1 VRAPTRVRAVMAPA
15 GATPGRPAKPSAPL
29 LRTIQAMVLTPVDL
43 ARLFGGRLEGT
54 GERGLPLT
62 GIETDSRRVGVG
74 GAFVA
79 VPGECQD
86 GHAFVAA
93 AAGRGAA
100 VAVVAEGRSLP
111 DGAPPLLLRVPDTAA
126 ALRRACEA
134 RLAELGCAVVGITG
148 SVGKTSAKELC
159 ALALGGRQVAA
170 TPGNLNTWTGIPL
183 SVLRLTPPVGV
194 FVAEMAMSAP
204 GEIRDLCSFTHPR
217 TGVLLNVGLSHVEL
231 LGSVAAIAAAKA
243 ELLEALPAAGR
254 AVGNADDPEVRR
266 VASRSPAP
274 VTWFALDAEADY
286 RATGI
291 VADGLRGTRCRLV
304 GPDGSAPLRLRVPGR
319 HTLLNACA
327 AAAVAAQHGVG
338 IAEVAERLAAFEA
351 PPQRG
356 AVTRGAG
363 GAVILDD
370 SYNASPA
377 SLAAAL
383 EVLAGSGAPRRLA
396 VLGDMLELGDHAAP
410 AHAEAG
416 RQAALAATSLI
427 AVGRHALLMVE
438 AAVAAGMPAERA
450 RVAGDVEEAAAL
462 AQAQCDTGTVVLVK
476 ASHGVA
482 LERVVERLRR

>member
-1 VRAPTRVRAVMAPA
+1 VTVAGGRA
-15 GATPGRPAKPSAPL
+15 GAPPGRPAKPCPPL
-29 LRTIQAMVLTPVDL
+29 LRTISAMRLTPVDL
-43 ARLFGGRLEGT
+43 ARLFGGRLEGG

-62 GIETDSRRVGVG
+62 GIETDSRSVGAG

-79 VPGECQD
+79 VAGERWD

-93 AAGRGAA
+93 AAARGAA
-100 VAVVAEGRSLP
+100 LAVVAEGHPLP
-111 DGAPPLLLRVPDTAA
+111 DGAPPLLLRVGDTAA

-134 RLAELGCAVVGITG
+134 RLAELGCPVVGVTG

-159 ALALGGRQVAA
+159 ALALGGRRAAA

-183 SVLRLTPPVGV
+183 SVLRLAPPVGV

-217 TGVLLNVGLSHVEL
+217 TGLLLNVGLSHVEL
-231 LGSVAAIAAAKA
+231 LGSLAAIAAAKA
-243 ELLEALPAAGR
+243 ELLEALPAAGG
-254 AVGNADDPEVRR
+254 AVCNADDPEVRR
-266 VASRSPAP
+266 VAARSPAP
-274 VTWFALDAEADY
+274 VTWFGLGPGADY
-286 RATGI
+286 RATDI
-291 VADGLRGTRCRLV
+291 VADGLRGTRCRLI
-304 GPDGSAPLRLRVPGR
+304 GPDGSATLRLGVPGR
-319 HTLLNACA
+319 HTVLNACA
-327 AAAVAAQHGVG
+327 AAAVAARHGVG
-338 IAEVAERLAAFEA
+338 IDEAAERLASFEA

-356 AVTRGAG
+356 AVSRGAG

-416 RQAALAATSLI
+416 RQAALAATTLI
-427 AVGRHALLMVE
+427 AVGRHAPLMVE
-438 AAVAAGMPAERA
+438 AAVAAGMAPEQA

-462 AQAQCDTGTVVLVK
+462 AQALCDTGTVVLVK
-476 ASHGVA
+476 ASHSLA